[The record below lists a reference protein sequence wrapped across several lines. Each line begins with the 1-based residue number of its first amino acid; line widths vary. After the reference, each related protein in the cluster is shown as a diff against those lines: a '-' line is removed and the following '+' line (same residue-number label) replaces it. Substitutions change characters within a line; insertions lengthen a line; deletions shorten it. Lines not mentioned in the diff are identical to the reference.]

1 MIQGENVGSVGKSQ
15 QGKTSQRRILK
26 PIIKVHI
33 EKKVNVE
40 LKTESIS
47 DGLKALGTAEIVLKI
62 DSTSDDFN
70 ALAIVEN
77 ELKTDSTSDV
87 SRLVG
92 IYRRAENE
100 HGDKLR
106 AVISKQMTNTLDPYE
121 GQCGTVLVFEKGQI
135 GASRQNIH

>member
-1 MIQGENVGSVGKSQ
+1 MQKRHSLSLETEDIKLNKSVKSEF
-15 QGKTSQRRILK
+15 K
-26 PIIKVHI
+26 HI
-33 EKKVNVE
+33 EKKVKVE
-40 LKTESIS
+40 PKTELIS

-77 ELKTDSTSDV
+77 ELKTDSTSDD

-106 AVISKQMTNTLDPYE
+106 AVISK
-121 GQCGTVLVFEKGQI
+121 
-135 GASRQNIH
+135 